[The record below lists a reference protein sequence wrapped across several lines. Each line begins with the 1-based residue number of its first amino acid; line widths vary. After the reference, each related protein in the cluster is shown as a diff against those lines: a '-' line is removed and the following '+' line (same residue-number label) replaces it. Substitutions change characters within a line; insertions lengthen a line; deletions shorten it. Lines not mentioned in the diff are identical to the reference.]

1 MNIKNLLSYL
11 LAFTVG
17 FSFVACD
24 ECATEDA
31 GGAEGGAMGGAADC
45 GGAAGGAMGG
55 MMSGTMGATMGAAE
69 AGAGM
74 MMQPTVYNT
83 IVILDSTGDN
93 NINDDGTPGVDIAE
107 VNFDCPDGV
116 DRSGSADGEIGSEIC
131 NGDNG
136 MNCVCRDRVAPTCT
150 TGIDRSDFASA
161 EDGDFET
168 YVSLGM
174 EGLVQFKFT
183 GDVNGCEVS
192 IFEVQGRN
200 AEAYQVFA
208 CPEGALE
215 AENPEELCVEV
226 SQAAYPAGDAG
237 TQEEN
242 TFTVNTMAN

>member
-24 ECATEDA
+24 ECASENA
-31 GGAEGGAMGGAADC
+31 GGAMGGAEGGAADC

-55 MMSGTMGATMGAAE
+55 AMGGTMGGAMGGTMGGAMG
-69 AGAGM
+69 GAGTM
-74 MMQPTVYNT
+74 TQPIYNT
-83 IVILDSTGDN
+83 IVILDSTNEIN
-93 NINDDGTPGVDIAE
+93 NKGTPGVDIAE
-107 VNFDCPDGV
+107 VDFDCPDGI
-116 DRSGSADGEIGSEIC
+116 DRSGSADGELGSDVC
-131 NGDNG
+131 DGDNDA
-136 MNCVCRDRVAPTCT
+136 NCVCRVEVLDFCGATDR
-150 TGIDRSDFASA
+150 GDFRSA
-161 EDGDFET
+161 EDGDPET
-168 YVSLGM
+168 YVSLGI

-200 AEAYQVFA
+200 PEAYQVFA
-208 CPEGALE
+208 CQDGALE
-215 AENPEELCVEV
+215 ADNPEELCVEV

-242 TFTVNTMAN
+242 TFVVNTMAN